1 MAPGCFR
8 LRRRQQ
14 VCFQDSAGV
23 ERQAADGHFRQ
34 TVLEADH
41 LALLGDAQAAFQASR
56 RLRQQRCV
64 CRRAA
69 TANRATASVEQGQF
83 NTGFLTGFDQCVL
96 RLILRPGCRHHARI
110 FRRVGIANHH
120 HLFALNKAAVPVDI
134 QQLGHDVVGV
144 VQVVEGLKQ
153 RGDRQGVVDSRF
165 FQQKVNA
172 QHVGRGLRH
181 GDHIGGHRSFRC
193 VHDRFTGVEHFAG
206 FVAWLPVARQ
216 QRALRVQLADQEGL
230 FVGFGP
236 AFIVADAEI
245 AGQFAQRFGM
255 TGTFLTYVDTH
266 QRHAETLHAAQG
278 VEQFAVSDDA
288 HPAGLQ

>member
-14 VCFQDSAGV
+14 VCFQDRAGV

-41 LALLGDAQAAFQASR
+41 LALLGDAQAAFEASR

-69 TANRATASVEQGQF
+69 TANRATASVEQGQL
-83 NTGFLTGFDQCVL
+83 NTGFLAGFDQCVL

-110 FRRVGIANHH
+110 FRGVGIANHH

-134 QQLGHDVVGV
+134 QQLGHDVVG
-144 VQVVEGLKQ
+144 
-153 RGDRQGVVDSRF
+153 
-165 FQQKVNA
+165 
-172 QHVGRGLRH
+172 
-181 GDHIGGHRSFRC
+181 
-193 VHDRFTGVEHFAG
+193 
-206 FVAWLPVARQ
+206 
-216 QRALRVQLADQEGL
+216 
-230 FVGFGP
+230 GFGP

-245 AGQFAQRFGM
+245 AGQLAQRFGM

-266 QRHAETLHAAQG
+266 QRHAKTLHAAQG